1 MMRFLLLVLFLGVVH
16 LEPVASVQPSVLDR
30 LTAASTSTKV
40 SLRPH
45 PNTRRRSERTPLEKA
60 AIHHEKIFNNVV
72 ASASA
77 AVSLAREMTWTEHMI
92 AGAVSRSVAQTMMQP
107 FNVMKTLKQAH
118 GTADQLKQ
126 MSFKLL
132 TRGAGAQFLLSMPHG
147 AIAFAVVE
155 QTKKTL
161 TNLVP
166 NAGWAAGP
174 LFDFMASTVST
185 TICSVVSTPQM
196 VITDR
201 LMAGRYPHL
210 GAAVASI
217 ARTEGLRGFYNGWF
231 TALAQKIPSYGLTWV
246 LYQGAK
252 DWHRGLVGREA
263 TDAENFGLGAFAA
276 GATVCLMIPLDT
288 VKTRIV
294 TQPSASADFVPY
306 RNMVD
311 CFTRVFREEG
321 LGAFYTALPPRLAS
335 VVPMI
340 GIQFQLYEAM
350 KRVLVPLDLP
360 EMLDR
365 NRRRMRETLQL
376 RLRAERETEMLES
389 IEGASGGAH

>member
-1 MMRFLLLVLFLGVVH
+1 MDRAHDSRRCEPKRCSNNDAAVQCHENIETGTWHSRSTKTNEFQAPDPRGRGAVPAVDAARGHRLRRGGADQEDTDELGAERGLGGRAAVRLHGLHRLHHHLLGGVDAADGDHGPADGRPVPAPRRCRGQHRPDGGPAGVLQRVVH
-16 LEPVASVQPSVLDR
+16 
-30 LTAASTSTKV
+30 
-40 SLRPH
+40 
-45 PNTRRRSERTPLEKA
+45 
-60 AIHHEKIFNNVV
+60 
-72 ASASA
+72 
-77 AVSLAREMTWTEHMI
+77 
-92 AGAVSRSVAQTMMQP
+92 
-107 FNVMKTLKQAH
+107 
-118 GTADQLKQ
+118 
-126 MSFKLL
+126 
-132 TRGAGAQFLLSMPHG
+132 GAGAEDPLLR
-147 AIAFAVVE
+147 A
-155 QTKKTL
+155 
-161 TNLVP
+161 
-166 NAGWAAGP
+166 
-174 LFDFMASTVST
+174 
-185 TICSVVSTPQM
+185 
-196 VITDR
+196 
-201 LMAGRYPHL
+201 HL
-210 GAAVASI
+210 GALPGGQGLAP
-217 ARTEGLRGFYNGWF
+217 RTGGG
-231 TALAQKIPSYGLTWV
+231 G
-246 LYQGAK
+246 
-252 DWHRGLVGREA
+252 EA